1 MESVH
6 PILAAMFPWNLSTLQ
21 VPISLRFYILVGLEL
36 LVGFETVE
44 MMDVFGWDFRN
55 ASMVREKFCRK
66 SSQDCS
72 AMVIEDW

>member
-55 ASMVREKFCRK
+55 TSMVREKF
-66 SSQDCS
+66 
-72 AMVIEDW
+72 